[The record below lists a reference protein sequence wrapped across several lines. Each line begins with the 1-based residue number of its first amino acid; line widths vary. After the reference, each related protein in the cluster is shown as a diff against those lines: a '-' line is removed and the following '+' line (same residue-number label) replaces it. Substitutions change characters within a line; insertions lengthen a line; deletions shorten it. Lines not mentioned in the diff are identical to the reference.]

1 MGEPRG
7 AARACVRVRACVR
20 ASARAGRVTDQ
31 VSVRAPRPWARPP
44 PHSLASCRRG
54 AGPAAE
60 LLLFIHRL
68 CLLWPLPFF
77 LPGPAPA
84 CPHPT
89 PAFRSQAPVPRG
101 RGQAPR
107 PSTGVRGAGPPLP
120 VSRFRRG
127 PPSQT
132 APGGQGWADRRGL
145 AGGTRVCVSR
155 KSLWW
160 VGRVSSAGG
169 VTGGGEE

>member
-1 MGEPRG
+1 M
-7 AARACVRVRACVR
+7 RVRARVR
-20 ASARAGRVTDQ
+20 ARARAGRVTRS
-31 VSVRAPRPWARPP
+31 VSELRVPGRGP
-44 PHSLASCRRG
+44 PHFPASCRRG

-84 CPHPT
+84 CPQPT
-89 PAFRSQAPVPRG
+89 PAFRSQAPAPRG

-107 PSTGVRGAGPPLP
+107 PSTGAWGAGPPVP

-132 APGGQGWADRRGL
+132 APGGQGWAGRRGL

-155 KSLWW
+155 KRLWW